1 MGDTT
6 KMSREKMADALTAL
20 VADEAACLAEWKEF
34 VASVPRRMNVAQ
46 RERSAYLR
54 GRLAGLH
61 QAHREFEMRAPIT
74 FQASEA

>member
-6 KMSREKMADALTAL
+6 KIGEAKMREALAA
-20 VADEAACLAEWKEF
+20 VVSAQEAALAEWKQF
-34 VASVPRRMNVAQ
+34 AATVPKRMNAAQ

-61 QAHREFEMRAPIT
+61 QAHREFEMRSPIE
-74 FQASEA
+74 FYGS